1 MLTICTVIGLLL
13 TQQVDTTTIAVQ
25 DTLVA
30 IPTARD
36 SMRTTPP
43 AAIPVVFSDD
53 TLFSVYSPLGEFEAT
68 ERAQQIANRLRTI
81 ARSDLPVDSLVLQEN
96 NNVTDALLDTLRVFS
111 VTAQD
116 AAAMGSPR
124 LAVAEGYKGIII
136 DAVKERRTELSLKS
150 ILSNLG
156 ITLGLLAILGGLFWV
171 MKRFFP
177 WLYARIDSF
186 EGTLFRTIRIRSFE
200 LIDAAT
206 VTGFHLAAA
215 KGVRLVLSLILVY
228 IFLSVTFSLFPF
240 SRGWD
245 LEPIFR
251 GVLLSLVA
259 TVFGAGL
266 WKLGATFFTVARK
279 KFNEWKG
286 TVIRGVR
293 IREFELFSEDR
304 IVALSL
310 TLVTGVQYAG
320 VLLLG
325 YAYLTIVFSV
335 FEFSRTWAQTLFGYV
350 TDPVLEVLTS
360 FVAFLP
366 DLFFIIV
373 VVAITRFV
381 LKIIKGIFE
390 EVSRGRVT
398 LGNFHRDWAMPTYQI
413 VRFLVIAFA
422 AVVIFPYLPGS
433 GSAAFQGIS
442 VFLGILFSL
451 GSSSAIAN
459 MVAGIVITYMRP
471 FQIGDRVKIADT
483 AGDVVERNLLVTRVR
498 TVKNVDVTIPNA
510 MVLGSHIINYS
521 STSGTRSLILHTSVT
536 IGYDVP
542 WRKVH
547 ELLLAAAKDSKEI
560 LEDPAPFV
568 LQTSLDD
575 YSVAYELNA
584 HTDNPSRMAA
594 IYSDLHQ
601 NIQDKFNE
609 AGVEIMSPSYS
620 AVRDGNQ
627 VTIPP
632 DYLPK
637 EYTPASFRI
646 FPLGNLFSSQT
657 KRQESEKGE
666 KS

>member
-1 MLTICTVIGLLL
+1 
-13 TQQVDTTTIAVQ
+13 
-25 DTLVA
+25 
-30 IPTARD
+30 
-36 SMRTTPP
+36 
-43 AAIPVVFSDD
+43 
-53 TLFSVYSPLGEFEAT
+53 
-68 ERAQQIANRLRTI
+68 
-81 ARSDLPVDSLVLQEN
+81 
-96 NNVTDALLDTLRVFS
+96 
-111 VTAQD
+111 
-116 AAAMGSPR
+116 
-124 LAVAEGYKGIII
+124 
-136 DAVKERRTELSLKS
+136 
-150 ILSNLG
+150 
-156 ITLGLLAILGGLFWV
+156 
-171 MKRFFP
+171 
-177 WLYARIDSF
+177 
-186 EGTLFRTIRIRSFE
+186 
-200 LIDAAT
+200 
-206 VTGFHLAAA
+206 
-215 KGVRLVLSLILVY
+215 VRLVLSLILVY

>member
-1 MLTICTVIGLLL
+1 MLTLCAVIGLLI
-13 TQQVDTTTIAVQ
+13 TQQADTTTIAVQ
-25 DTLVA
+25 DSLVA

-36 SMRTTPP
+36 STRTTPP
-43 AAIPVVFSDD
+43 VAIPVVFSDD
-53 TLFSVYSPLGEFEAT
+53 TLFFLYSPLGEFEAT

-96 NNVTDALLDTLRVFS
+96 NNVTDVLLDTLRVFS

-116 AAAMGSPR
+116 AAAMGHTR
-124 LAVAEGYKGIII
+124 RAVAEGYKGIII
-136 DAVKERRTELSLKS
+136 DAVKERRAELSLKS

-156 ITLGLLAILGGLFWV
+156 ITLGLLAILGGLFWI

-177 WLYARIDSF
+177 WLYARLDSF
-186 EGTLFRTIRIRSFE
+186 EGTVFRTIRIRSFE

-215 KGVRLVLSLILVY
+215 KGVRLVLSLILIYV
-228 IFLSVTFSLFPF
+228 FLSVTFSLFPF

-245 LEPIFR
+245 VEPIFR

-286 TVIRGVR
+286 TVIRSVR

-310 TLVTGVQYAG
+310 TLVTGVQYAS

-325 YAYLTIVFSV
+325 YAYLTVVFSV

-350 TDPVLEVLTS
+350 TDPVFEVLAS

-390 EVSRGRVT
+390 EVARGRVT

-433 GSAAFQGIS
+433 ESAAFQGIS

-646 FPLGNLFSSQT
+646 FPLGNFFSSQT